1 MRLYRGRGILSNL
14 PENKTGE
21 MGGIRSQG
29 TRFRARTFTKGRRLP
44 HCVAGANSA
53 MLHGAKAILGQA
65 ADRFGHKKFHCPSG
79 LLAYPAIQPSRKG
92 QTNMLTRR
100 EFTLVLLTALTTVGL
115 AVQAQSDKTSAMT
128 STAIEWNST
137 EVKTNATGSSRK
149 FFEGPTATL
158 DVLECHASTLDP
170 GATNHVILQR
180 PNDEVIIV
188 KEGTIEAFVKDKWVR
203 VGPGSVIFNA
213 ANVPQSMRN
222 VGDGPATYHVITF
235 HPPATTPKPAA
246 EKQN

>member
-1 MRLYRGRGILSNL
+1 
-14 PENKTGE
+14 
-21 MGGIRSQG
+21 
-29 TRFRARTFTKGRRLP
+29 
-44 HCVAGANSA
+44 
-53 MLHGAKAILGQA
+53 
-65 ADRFGHKKFHCPSG
+65 
-79 LLAYPAIQPSRKG
+79 
-92 QTNMLTRR
+92 MLTRR
-100 EFTLVLLTALTTVGL
+100 EFTLVLLTTLATAGL
-115 AVQAQSDKTSAMT
+115 AVQAQSDKTSVMT
-128 STAIEWNST
+128 STAIEWNSI

-158 DVLECHASTLDP
+158 DVLECHASTLNP
-170 GATNHVILQR
+170 GATNHVILER

-188 KEGTIEAFVKDKWVR
+188 KEGTIEAFVNDKWVR

-235 HPPATTPKPAA
+235 RPPAAPQKPAA